1 MNLDFLRLYR
11 SLFHWRE
18 DLYAYHREKEEK
30 SGYYPA
36 YQFDRN
42 TFRKHQANDGN
53 LANFEEKTLAP
64 LTDSVIIRHLK
75 GKWFRN
81 LIEILLQWKS
91 LQKGSFFLIRNSW
104 FWLTNIFL
112 YDKKASN
119 ISEFYSCIWNI
130 KKESLRWQEMTAKIW
145 EKKKINLIQKGDF

>member
-18 DLYAYHREKEEK
+18 DLYAYRREKKEK
-30 SGYYPA
+30 SGYYPT

-42 TFRKHQANDGN
+42 SFRKHQAKGGD
-53 LANFEEKTLAP
+53 LANFEEKTLAS

-81 LIEILLQWKS
+81 LIELLLQWKS
-91 LQKGSFFLIRNSW
+91 LQKGSFFLICNSW

-112 YDKKASN
+112 YDKKGYQHLG
-119 ISEFYSCIWNI
+119 ILQLYL
-130 KKESLRWQEMTAKIW
+130 KH
-145 EKKKINLIQKGDF
+145 